1 VVGYDGAVR
10 DEEHSVGQKKLVRK
24 AEPPSKRGIRWP
36 RWTGFRGK
44 TAWDFLQLLIVPL
57 MLVAIGLV
65 FSLQQDARQ
74 QRVENQRAVEL
85 RLGEGRGL

>member
-1 VVGYDGAVR
+1 MGK
-10 DEEHSVGQKKLVRK
+10 KKLVRK
-24 AEPPSKRGIRWP
+24 AEPPSKRGIAWP
-36 RWTGFRGK
+36 KWTGFRGK

-74 QRVENQRAVEL
+74 HRA
-85 RLGEGRGL
+85 RPKPAHPP